1 MRKTKPTHLMR
12 TSPADME
19 WPTRR
24 EADSFPLTGSPQ
36 RPVKCL
42 VINSRLDLAMEVFE
56 RSFEPAD
63 DDDEDD
69 ADTEADDEDGD
80 EDDAD
85 TDEDDADTDEHEH
98 GGEA

>member
-1 MRKTKPTHLMR
+1 MR
-12 TSPADME
+12 TFPADIKS
-19 WPTRR
+19 PTRR
-24 EADSFPLTGSPQ
+24 EEDSFPLTGLPQ

-42 VINSRLDLAMEVFE
+42 VINRLDLAMEVFE
-56 RSFEPAD
+56 RSLEPAD

-80 EDDAD
+80 EDG
-85 TDEDDADTDEHEH
+85 ADTDEHEH

>member
-24 EADSFPLTGSPQ
+24 EADSFGLTGSPQ
-36 RPVKCL
+36 RPVKWL
-42 VINSRLDLAMEVFE
+42 VINRLDLAMEVLE

-63 DDDEDD
+63 DENEDDVDKADDAEDDEDD
-69 ADTEADDEDGD
+69 D
-80 EDDAD
+80 EDD
-85 TDEDDADTDEHEH
+85 EDTDEHEH

>member
-1 MRKTKPTHLMR
+1 MRKTEPTHLMR

-24 EADSFPLTGSPQ
+24 EADSFRLTGSPQ
-36 RPVKCL
+36 RPVKWL
-42 VINSRLDLAMEVFE
+42 VINRLDLAMEVLE

-63 DDDEDD
+63 DENEDD
-69 ADTEADDEDGD
+69 ADTEADDADDD
-80 EDDAD
+80 EDD
-85 TDEDDADTDEHEH
+85 EDDDEHER

>member
-1 MRKTKPTHLMR
+1 MRQTKPTHLMR
-12 TSPADME
+12 TSPADRE
-19 WPTRR
+19 WLTRR
-24 EADSFPLTGSPQ
+24 EADSFPLT
-36 RPVKCL
+36 
-42 VINSRLDLAMEVFE
+42 VFE

-85 TDEDDADTDEHEH
+85 TDEHEH

>member
-1 MRKTKPTHLMR
+1 MR

-24 EADSFPLTGSPQ
+24 EADSSWLTGSPQ
-36 RPVKCL
+36 RPVKWL
-42 VINSRLDLAMEVFE
+42 VINRLDLAMEVLE

-63 DDDEDD
+63 DENEDD
-69 ADTEADDEDGD
+69 ADTEADDEDD
-80 EDDAD
+80 EDD
-85 TDEDDADTDEHEH
+85 EDTDEHEH

>member
-1 MRKTKPTHLMR
+1 MRKAEPTHLMR
-12 TSPADME
+12 TFPADME

-42 VINSRLDLAMEVFE
+42 VINRLDLAMEMFE

-63 DDDEDD
+63 DDEEND

-85 TDEDDADTDEHEH
+85 TDEHEH

>member
-1 MRKTKPTHLMR
+1 
-12 TSPADME
+12 ME

-24 EADSFPLTGSPQ
+24 EADSFPLIGSPE

-42 VINSRLDLAMEVFE
+42 VINRLDLAMEVFE
-56 RSFEPAD
+56 HSFEPAET
-63 DDDEDD
+63 DDEDD

-80 EDDAD
+80 EEG
-85 TDEDDADTDEHEH
+85 DEDDADTDEHEH